1 MFFEEIR
8 DDLATKNAKRKILK
22 CLMNFLVLC
31 LHRGTTISG
40 DGAAMKYDLWITL
53 FEVWFMN
60 HII

>member
-40 DGAAMKYDLWITL
+40 DGAAMKYDL
-53 FEVWFMN
+53 
-60 HII
+60 